1 MVIMVKLSF
10 NFRSGDHASSDSET
24 ADSSDNSD
32 QFSESDDHKRSEEE
46 IALENIEVDQ
56 TR

>member
-1 MVIMVKLSF
+1 MVKLSF

-32 QFSESDDHKRSEEE
+32 QFSESDDRNRSEEE